1 MAATLVWHIAR
12 ARAIMDSMHAVLLVS
27 DWAPAAFFGLAG
39 SLIGGSIAA
48 FVSLRVAREAREAAE
63 GAWVR
68 DSRRQIYDRF
78 LTAGQQYLIACQS
91 RTDDAIKAA
100 GVEFYAAYGVV
111 QTVADMRVVRAARIY
126 TRRLEELERIAL
138 RQNTRWGPVAD
149 VLVANH
155 VRDARHDVIDAMRSD
170 LGLTGTVAPPKD
182 FNPWHGTEFSATY
195 VREHGVRED
204 DGASEEEPA

>member
-1 MAATLVWHIAR
+1 MH
-12 ARAIMDSMHAVLLVS
+12 SMSAVLLVS

-39 SLIGGSIAA
+39 SLIGGSMAA
-48 FVSLRVAREAREAAE
+48 FVSIRVARETREAAE

-111 QTVADMRVVRAARIY
+111 QTVADTSVVEAARIY

-138 RQNTRWGPVAD
+138 RQDTKWGPVAN

-155 VRDARHDVIDAMRSD
+155 VRDARHDVIDAMRND
-170 LGLTGTVAPPKD
+170 LGLTGSVAPPKD
-182 FNPWHGTEFSATY
+182 FNPWHGTEFSARYAT
-195 VREHGVRED
+195 EHGVRED
-204 DGASEEEPA
+204 DGAAEQEPV

>member
-1 MAATLVWHIAR
+1 
-12 ARAIMDSMHAVLLVS
+12 MDSMHAVLLVS

-48 FVSLRVAREAREAAE
+48 FVSLRVARETRDAAE

-68 DSRRQIYDRF
+68 DSRRETYDRF
-78 LTAGQQYLIACQS
+78 LTTGQQYLIACQS

-111 QTVADMRVVRAARIY
+111 QTVADMSVVEAARIY

-138 RQNTRWGPVAD
+138 RQNTKWGPVAN
-149 VLVANH
+149 VLVASC
-155 VRDARHDVIDAMRSD
+155 RDARHDVIDAMRSD
-170 LGLTGTVAPPKD
+170 LAHGQRGTAEGLQPVAR
-182 FNPWHGTEFSATY
+182 HGIQREIRHGARCSGRRRRGRAGARVA
-195 VREHGVRED
+195 VRV
-204 DGASEEEPA
+204 